1 MKIFQQLF
9 PNKTADCQTISIV
22 LPYQD
27 TTIPTACDIRVTSAY
42 IPKIRGCLVYINRVF
57 LT

>member
-9 PNKTADCQTISIV
+9 PNKTTDCQTISIM

-27 TTIPTACDIRVTSAY
+27 TIMPIAWNIRVKMPVF
-42 IPKIRGCLVYINRVF
+42 PKSEVVRCI
-57 LT
+57 